1 MGTTIPASLYGL
13 YQVKFAL
20 TPLLITLVYAA
31 YSIGVV
37 PTLFLFGPLGD
48 ILGRK
53 RLLIIAAVTAIIGT
67 LILAF
72 ATGLDALIIG
82 RIIQGVSIGA
92 ALGNA
97 TAALVELEPNNNKKQ
112 ASKVAG
118 IAQQAGLGLGPII
131 AGLLGEYFIAPT
143 FTVYILE
150 LIILLLILIFLITI
164 KGTATLP
171 VSNSFHIMR
180 PTLPSL
186 KLSFLTASLA
196 SALVLAMS
204 GLYFSLAP
212 TYAENILQ
220 IHNMA
225 LGGIVPAV
233 MIFASII
240 TQYLM
245 SEKSPV
251 KLESIGLIAL
261 MIGLLLLLAAK
272 ASSSL
277 IILLTAS
284 VISGIGFG
292 STFLGAVNVVNRIAP
307 PERRGSVTSLFYAIS
322 YSALGIPIIGIGLA
336 TQYSNLFNAVQEFIF
351 ILIII
356 AIIDIP
362 LIQLQYHDL
371 KKKIIN

>member
-67 LILAF
+67 
-72 ATGLDALIIG
+72 
-82 RIIQGVSIGA
+82 
-92 ALGNA
+92 
-97 TAALVELEPNNNKKQ
+97 
-112 ASKVAG
+112 
-118 IAQQAGLGLGPII
+118 
-131 AGLLGEYFIAPT
+131 GEYFIAPT

-284 VISGIGFG
+284 VNSGIGFG

-371 KKKIIN
+371 KKK